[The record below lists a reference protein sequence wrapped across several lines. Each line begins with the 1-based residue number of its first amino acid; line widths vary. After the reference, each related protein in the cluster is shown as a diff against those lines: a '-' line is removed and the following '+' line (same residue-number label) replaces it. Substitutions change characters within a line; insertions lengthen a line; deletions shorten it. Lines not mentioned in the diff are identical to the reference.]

1 MLLQMAGLHLGGWA
15 NPIVGWAS
23 YTASWASLTAAWASY
38 TAGWASLTAHTV
50 AAGPRLLDHYYW
62 SDSNVFKNCKVVC
75 MEMWGLQRKGSLRP
89 QRKLKVGLEFP
100 DFQYPNK
107 AIKGDTLFLF
117 CT

>member
-1 MLLQMAGLHLGGWA
+1 MCSHDSGVTFSQLIGVIINL
-15 NPIVGWAS
+15 I
-23 YTASWASLTAAWASY
+23 
-38 TAGWASLTAHTV
+38 HTGV
-50 AAGPRLLDHYYW
+50 SGPRLLDNYYW

-100 DFQYPNK
+100 HFQYPNK
-107 AIKGDTLFLF
+107 AIKGDTIFLF